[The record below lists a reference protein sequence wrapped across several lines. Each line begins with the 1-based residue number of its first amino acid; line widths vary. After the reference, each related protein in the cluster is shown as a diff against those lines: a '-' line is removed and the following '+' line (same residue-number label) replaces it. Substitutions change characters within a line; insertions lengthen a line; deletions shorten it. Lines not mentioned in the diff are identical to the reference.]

1 MTWILIVI
9 CMIVFC
15 GSAAYLLLYGQNKI
29 SAEKEFNQM
38 RKSFRDLSGLYA
50 QNSDL
55 VGWIRVDG
63 TRIDYPVMQ
72 TPDNPEYYLHRD
84 FNKEYSDSGTPFLD
98 ANSRIGGTWNRI
110 IYGHNMKFGT
120 MFHDLQKYDSKEFW
134 DAHKTFS
141 VDVYDPE
148 TGIIDP
154 EVYEIFEVTGF
165 TSILNVSKKL
175 REVSVDGC
183 EIVGHGAMGTVY
195 RIDEDTIVKVYEL
208 PDSIPMILNE
218 QKRAK
223 QAFLK
228 GIPTAISY
236 DIVRVGDKY
245 GSVFEMLKASN
256 YNDILRNAPERK
268 EEIVRDYA
276 RFLRKIHAV
285 VMEPGELPDMREVY
299 RGYLER
305 IRALLPEKLYDRLQA
320 LFSAMPENLHTIHG
334 DIHMKNIMLDG
345 DEPLLID
352 MEALAVGDPVF
363 DLQGVFVTY
372 QLFGEDDPDNS
383 MRFLGISRELADY
396 VWEKTMAFY
405 FDGCDASLLE
415 AAKRKIRIAAYVRFL
430 WLIVEYEDPEET
442 LTTLAHLTGIAD
454 TVDSLE
460 IGRDP

>member
-1 MTWILIVI
+1 MRTKTEDGRTIVYLEGRISSSNSEALQRELSALVSESSDRELI
-9 CMIVFC
+9 
-15 GSAAYLLLYGQNKI
+15 
-29 SAEKEFNQM
+29 
-38 RKSFRDLSGLYA
+38 
-50 QNSDL
+50 
-55 VGWIRVDG
+55 
-63 TRIDYPVMQ
+63 
-72 TPDNPEYYLHRD
+72 
-84 FNKEYSDSGTPFLD
+84 LD
-98 ANSRIGGTWNRI
+98 AEALEYISSAGLRVLLAVTK
-110 IYGHNMKFGT
+110 M
-120 MFHDLQKYDSKEFW
+120 QKRPLTVRGVS
-134 DAHKTFS
+134 
-141 VDVYDPE
+141 
-148 TGIIDP
+148 P

-165 TSILNVSKKL
+165 TSILNVSRKL
-175 REVSVDGC
+175 REISVDGC

-195 RIDEDTIVKVYEL
+195 RIDEDTIVKVYEQ
-208 PDSIPMILNE
+208 PDSIPMIVNE

-363 DLQGVFVTY
+363 DLQGVYVTY
-372 QLFGEDDPDNS
+372 QLFGEDDPTNS
-383 MRFLGISRELADY
+383 ESFLGISQVLADY
-396 VWEKTMAFY
+396 IWEKTMAFY
-405 FDGCDASLLE
+405 FDGCDASRLE
-415 AAKRKIRIAAYVRFL
+415 AAKRKTRIAAYVRFL

-442 LTTLAHLTGIAD
+442 LTQLRIRHTLAHLTEIAD

-460 IGRDP
+460 IGGNF